1 MSRKKRRRKSILAK
15 AIQRLVVVC
24 SLNPLSRWTIW
35 LISHVEEVNAVFNK
49 LLKDEMFPA
58 IQSPS
63 SRPSSPAHR
72 NQLSPSRRTKLRK
85 PMTHY
90 TTNIPMSSASHPVSS
105 AGHTPLHHHPLPDMY
120 PSDIGGKDDREMSP
134 ASTLPPLPQHGPATP
149 ISGHGR
155 APGAGPTS
163 AHHRAHQSQMALT
176 YEADEQ
182 TTPPRSRRKTK
193 NEFEAE
199 NPDDLP
205 APDTPS
211 KKRVLNFQSPT
222 TKRMSQLTNGYP
234 NSYGIGDL
242 EDMRHDKY
250 SLSPVSHESQQML
263 LSPRKGIRQ
272 MARTP
277 FKVLDAPELTVSA
290 VTFSADCH
298 ALIRV
303 G

>member
-1 MSRKKRRRKSILAK
+1 MIRKRRRRKSTLER
-15 AIQRLVVVC
+15 AIQRLVVV
-24 SLNPLSRWTIW
+24 S
-35 LISHVEEVNAVFNK
+35 SHHAALRMCLVLKTPVEEVNAVFNK

-58 IQSPS
+58 IRSSS
-63 SRPSSPAHR
+63 SRSASPAQR
-72 NQLSPSRRTKLRK
+72 NQPSPSRRTKLRK

-120 PSDIGGKDDREMSP
+120 PSDIGGKEDREMSP

-193 NEFEAE
+193 NEFEPE

-290 VTFSADCH
+290 ATFSRSVMT
-298 ALIRV
+298 LICA

>member
-1 MSRKKRRRKSILAK
+1 MVSYLAQQHGERHLLEWEK
-15 AIQRLVVVC
+15 LTQ
-24 SLNPLSRWTIW
+24 TT
-35 LISHVEEVNAVFNK
+35 EEVNAVFNR

-58 IQSPS
+58 TQPE
-63 SRPSSPAHR
+63 SRPSSPAR
-72 NQLSPSRRTKLRK
+72 PGQASPSRHGKLRR

-90 TTNIPMSSASHPVSS
+90 TTNIPISLASHPVSS
-105 AGHTPLHHHPLPDMY
+105 AGHTPLHHHPLPDIY
-120 PSDIGGKDDREMSP
+120 PSDISGKEDREMSP

-176 YEADEQ
+176 YEAEEQ
-182 TTPPRSRRKTK
+182 TTPPRSRRKTR
-193 NEFEAE
+193 NEYEPE
-199 NPDDLP
+199 NMDDVP

-222 TKRMSQLTNGYP
+222 SKRMSQLTNGYYTT
-234 NSYGIGDL
+234 SGIGDL
-242 EDMRHDKY
+242 DDMRHEKY
-250 SLSPVSHESQQML
+250 SLSPVGFESQQML

-277 FKVLDAPELTVSA
+277 FKVLDAPELTVS
-290 VTFSADCH
+290 VVFRLLKLPIC
-298 ALIRV
+298 
-303 G
+303 

>member
-1 MSRKKRRRKSILAK
+1 M
-15 AIQRLVVVC
+15 
-24 SLNPLSRWTIW
+24 
-35 LISHVEEVNAVFNK
+35 FNK

-58 IQSPS
+58 ILSPT
-63 SRPSSPAHR
+63 RASSPAPR
-72 NQLSPSRRTKLRK
+72 NQPSPSRHAKLRK

-90 TTNIPMSSASHPVSS
+90 TTNIPLSPANHPVSS

-120 PSDIGGKDDREMSP
+120 PSDLGGKEDREMSP

-182 TTPPRSRRKTK
+182 TTPPRSRRKTR
-193 NEFEAE
+193 NEFEPE
-199 NPDDLP
+199 HPDEAP

-222 TKRMSQLTNGYP
+222 TKRMSQLTNGY
-234 NSYGIGDL
+234 GIGDL
-242 EDMRHDKY
+242 GDMRHEKY
-250 SLSPVSHESQQML
+250 SLSPVGHDSQQML

-277 FKVLDAPELTVSA
+277 FKVLDAPELTVSTA
-290 VTFSADCH
+290 TFIKILVS
-298 ALIRV
+298 
-303 G
+303 